1 MLKVRNL
8 SKVFRIPHVR
18 KKTLFHSLLSLVT
31 RTYEYEEFFA
41 LHDMNFQVPR
51 GQFVGIIG
59 RNGSG
64 KSTLL
69 KILARIYRPTSGEV
83 ELNDEVFPLLELG
96 VGFQHDF
103 TVRDNI
109 FLYGSLL
116 GFSRNEMKKRVNQ
129 VLEFAELKR
138 FADARLERLSTGM
151 QVRLAFAVATQ
162 SDAPVMLV
170 DEVLAVGDTIF
181 QQKCRKVFREYKE
194 SGKTILFVS
203 HDMASVR
210 EYCDRTL
217 VMNDGNLM
225 YDGPPETAIRFY
237 EEQVL
242 QIR

>member
-1 MLKVRNL
+1 MLKVRDL
-8 SKVFRIPHVR
+8 SKVFRIPHAK

-41 LHDMNFQVPR
+41 LSGMTFQVPR

-69 KILARIYRPTSGEV
+69 KILARIYRPSSGDV

-116 GFSRNEMKKRVNQ
+116 GFSRNEMKKRVTQ
-129 VLEFAELKR
+129 VLEFSELKR

-151 QVRLAFAVATQ
+151 QVRLAFAVAIQ
-162 SDAPVMLV
+162 SEAPIMLV
-170 DEVLAVGDTIF
+170 DEVLAVGDSIF
-181 QQKCRKVFREYKE
+181 QQKCRKVFRDYKNA
-194 SGKTILFVS
+194 GKTILYVS
-203 HDMASVR
+203 HDMGGVR
-210 EYCDRTL
+210 EYCDRVL
-217 VMNDGNLM
+217 VLNDGKLM
-225 YDGPPETAIRFY
+225 YDGQPEPAIRFY
-237 EEQVL
+237 EHEVL
-242 QIR
+242 HLQ